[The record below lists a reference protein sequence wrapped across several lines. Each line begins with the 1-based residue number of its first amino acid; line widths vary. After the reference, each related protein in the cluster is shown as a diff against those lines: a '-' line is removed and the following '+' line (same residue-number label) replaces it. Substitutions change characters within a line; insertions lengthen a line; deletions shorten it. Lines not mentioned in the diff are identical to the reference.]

1 MLGDGGDI
9 SSPLDRL
16 TANYVPA
23 LLAYLNNPDERRRNV
38 AYELG
43 RGALT
48 DGITLLD
55 LIGAHHAALAHV
67 VGGLDAETQRRM
79 HDDAATF
86 LSEALAPYEMA
97 RRGFLDRTHED
108 PEPS

>member
-1 MLGDGGDI
+1 M
-9 SSPLDRL
+9 STPLSRL
-16 TANYVPA
+16 TGNYVPA
-23 LLAYLNNPDERRRNV
+23 LLSFLNNPDERRRHV

-48 DGITLLD
+48 NGITLLD
-55 LIGAHHAALAHV
+55 IVGIHHAALAHV
-67 VGGLDAETQRRM
+67 VGGLDADTQARM

-97 RRGFLDRTHED
+97 SRGFLERTHED
-108 PEPS
+108 PGTA